1 MRILSLRPP
10 GGWWFRRFRHQPGDA
25 LADAP
30 ARRLGQVLL
39 QQHRRQWKRRKRLI
53 LLALFILTYLA
64 VRFILPLQV
73 GVVPSLQR
81 AAQADPG
88 APSESNT
95 AKSAAPFCDT
105 PAAVFAHF
113 HLPES
118 SVPGVGVLS
127 QLPAP
132 VVGGTASNLPVTYD
146 PVSGRLCARSASDL
160 SALFLP
166 PQSAG
171 AGASTAA
178 PTDSNPVV
186 GWAVDALEQ
195 IEQTLVTSID
205 SWLAQQI
212 QSLGF
217 VTDTSPSLTYQNSTI
232 QKLNAW
238 LVAGIGG
245 ILAVVFMVAGYNYM
259 FGAYR
264 WGWSEFAPKIIV
276 CAVLASFSLSL
287 LGMAIEVERAIV
299 TDFQPFLGS
308 FPPQVPNNPLGLDG
322 IVFLIEL
329 VAILLLSLQ
338 MLIRLAILNI
348 LLALAP
354 LGIMCYALP
363 QSRPWGRAWALAFV
377 SALIAQPLQI
387 FAVGIGAAL
396 IGALGDNGNL
406 IGALVGIGVIYVA
419 WKIPGMLL
427 SNSLRAMTT
436 VTRDTLGA
444 IGSAAETVGNV
455 FQTTEK
461 SAETAAAA
469 VV

>member
-10 GGWWFRRFRHQPGDA
+10 GGGWFRRFHHQPGDA

-30 ARRLGQVLL
+30 ARRLGQTLL
-39 QQHRRQWKRRKRLI
+39 QEQQRQLKRRKWLI
-53 LLALFILTYLA
+53 LLALVILTYLA

-73 GVVPSLQR
+73 GAAPPQQITLGVP
-81 AAQADPG
+81 AAA
-88 APSESNT
+88 S
-95 AKSAAPFCDT
+95 SAASNAVPFCGT

-113 HLPES
+113 GFPAS
-118 SVPGVGVLS
+118 SIPGVSLLS

-132 VVGGTASNLPVTYD
+132 AGRETTSNPPATYD
-146 PVSGRLCARSASDL
+146 PASGYLCADSASAL
-160 SALFLP
+160 TALFLP

-171 AGASTAA
+171 AGARAET

-186 GWAVDALEQ
+186 GWAIDAMESM
-195 IEQTLVTSID
+195 EQTLVGSLD
-205 SWLAQQI
+205 AWLAQQI

-217 VTDTSPSLTYQNSTI
+217 ATDTSPALSYQNAII

-245 ILAVVFMVAGYNYM
+245 MLALVFMVAGYNYM
-259 FGAYR
+259 FRAYR
-264 WGWSEFAPKIIV
+264 GGWSEFAPKIIV
-276 CAVLASFSLSL
+276 CAVLATFSLAL

-299 TDFQPFLGS
+299 TDFQPFLGN

-329 VAILLLSLQ
+329 AAILLLSLQ
-338 MLIRLAILNI
+338 MLVRLAILDM

-377 SALIAQPLQI
+377 SALIVQPLQI

-444 IGSAAETVGNV
+444 LSSAADVVGDV
-455 FQTTEK
+455 LQSTEK
-461 SAETAAAA
+461 GAETAATAA
-469 VV
+469 V

>member
-1 MRILSLRPP
+1 MRIVSPTLSVRLLGRS
-10 GGWWFRRFRHQPGDA
+10 RRLLGDA
-25 LADAP
+25 PTESP
-30 ARRLGQVLL
+30 ARRLGQTLL
-39 QQHRRQWKRRKRLI
+39 QERQRQLKRRKWLI
-53 LLALFILTYLA
+53 LLALVILTYLM

-73 GVVPSLQR
+73 GAAPPQQR
-81 AAQADPG
+81 AAQITTGVPA
-88 APSESNT
+88 AAS
-95 AKSAAPFCDT
+95 SAAPNAVPFCGT

-113 HLPES
+113 GFPES
-118 SVPGVGVLS
+118 SVPGVGLLS

-132 VVGGTASNLPVTYD
+132 AERTASNPPVTFD
-146 PVSGRLCARSASDL
+146 PASGHLCADSASAL
-160 SALFLP
+160 TALFLP
-166 PQSAG
+166 PQSSG
-171 AGASTAA
+171 AGAHAETS
-178 PTDSNPVV
+178 TDSNPVV
-186 GWAVDALEQ
+186 GWAIDAIES
-195 IEQTLVTSID
+195 IEQTLISSLDT
-205 SWLAQQI
+205 WLAQQI

-217 VTDTSPSLTYQNSTI
+217 ATDTSPALSYQNATI
-232 QKLNAW
+232 QKLSAW

-245 ILAVVFMVAGYNYM
+245 ILALVFMVAGYNYM
-259 FGAYR
+259 FRAYR
-264 WGWSEFAPKIIV
+264 GGWSEFAPKIII
-276 CAVLASFSLSL
+276 CAVLATFSLSL

-329 VAILLLSLQ
+329 TAILLLSLQ
-338 MLIRLAILNI
+338 MLVRLAILDI
-348 LLALAP
+348 LLALSP

-377 SALIAQPLQI
+377 SALIVQPLQI

-436 VTRDTLGA
+436 VTRDTLHA
-444 IGSAAETVGNV
+444 LSSAADVV
-455 FQTTEK
+455 SDVLQSTEK
-461 SAETAAAA
+461 GAETAAAA
-469 VV
+469 AV